1 MQTLTTTAATTTA
14 ATTAATTHRIIN
26 KGSGAGG
33 ARTNLFGKA
42 FESKTNNEARLID
55 MGFERGFL
63 NKKGVAKINNH
74 FDYLSKKIDD
84 DKTII
89 YCTQHGL
96 KHYIKQEYDIL
107 LDRLPD
113 EAYIVKSN
121 TGQSK
126 TVLKI
131 LEKKAQN
138 VSGSVI
144 DKLFNGPTFREVEYQ
159 MVLGDNF
166 DVKYAYCVS
175 EYLKKQI
182 NSEKSERYK
191 RLKNYY
197 IKQDIPFLYGDDA
210 NYFETLDAWIYS

>member
-1 MQTLTTTAATTTA
+1 MQTLTATAASTTASTTA
-14 ATTAATTHRIIN
+14 STIHRIIN
-26 KGSGAGG
+26 KGTGAGG

-63 NKKGVAKINNH
+63 NKKSITKNN

-121 TGQSK
+121 TGKSK

-210 NYFETLDAWIYS
+210 DYFETLDAWIYS